1 MRRFLALAPLS
12 ALALVL
18 AGAALAGNGGIAPV
32 EPKSPNASGINES
45 YLWVSIFTG
54 AIFVLTVLLFRKG
67 IWGTVAGLVASR
79 GRRGARPGPPGEPG
93 DPDQP
98 RGPGEPGELE
108 RSAQAG

>member
-1 MRRFLALAPLS
+1 MRRSLALAPLC

-54 AIFVLTVLLFRKG
+54 AIFLLVQG
-67 IWGTVAGLVASR
+67 SLIWFMIR
-79 GRRGARPGPPGEPG
+79 YRRRRPGLRHNFGGRSRQILSRAGVCVGE
-93 DPDQP
+93 
-98 RGPGEPGELE
+98 
-108 RSAQAG
+108 AGQN